1 MKSSLDFVCK
11 IVQNCSAGIYS
22 FDVKVKMEND
32 YIDPGREVREQLPVS
47 EGLVWQ
53 KSPEIL
59 DLK

>member
-1 MKSSLDFVCK
+1 MPVF
-11 IVQNCSAGIYS
+11 YS
-22 FDVKVKMEND
+22 FDVKVEMEND
-32 YIDPGREVREQLPVS
+32 YIAPGREVGQQLPVS

>member
-1 MKSSLDFVCK
+1 MKSSLDCVCK
-11 IVQNCSAGIYS
+11 IVQNGFVGTYS
-22 FDVKVKMEND
+22 FDVKVKMENN
-32 YIDPGREVREQLPVS
+32 YIDPGREVGQQLPVS

>member
-1 MKSSLDFVCK
+1 M
-11 IVQNCSAGIYS
+11 QNGCAGIYS
-22 FDVKVKMEND
+22 FDVKVEMEND